1 MSSPSDAAGATL
13 PDPDARADARP
24 PVGDDDHGEP
34 VVDLPPLIEPKL
46 DPFASR
52 PPRRSFLAPA
62 AEKTAVAP
70 QEQAASAPATPELAE
85 LAPPETARS
94 SVGSRE
100 VMKRWLVKLD
110 AVPLFAN
117 RTRMIAAAI
126 ICAALVALVV
136 IAHSRHLG
144 PFAGARQYP
153 VAAAPADPAQR
164 VAYFQQGAAAGD
176 ANAELEL
183 AIIYAKGQ
191 GVAQDYAASANWFRA
206 AANHGVPRAQY
217 DLGVMYERGRGVKSD
232 LTEAANWYLKSAQGG
247 YPLAQYNLAVCY
259 TKGQGVR
266 QDLAEA
272 ALWYRRAATQGVVQ
286 AMTNLAVMYD
296 KGDGVG
302 ASQVDAYAWYRA
314 AGRHGDQNS
323 EHRAEYLYKNMEQLD
338 QIHAEALSSDVG
350 NSIHDSPADGDA
362 ALAAPVT
369 AQH

>member
-13 PDPDARADARP
+13 SDPDARAAALRSA
-24 PVGDDDHGEP
+24 GDDDNGEP

-62 AEKTAVAP
+62 AEQTPVALKEQVAP
-70 QEQAASAPATPELAE
+70 TPATPEPIE
-85 LAPPETARS
+85 PAPAA
-94 SVGSRE
+94 
-100 VMKRWLVKLD
+100 KRD
-110 AVPLFAN
+110 AVSLFAK
-117 RTRMIAAAI
+117 REWWIVVAI
-126 ICAALVALVV
+126 VCVAIVALVI
-136 IAHSRHLG
+136 IAYSRHFG

-153 VAAAPADPAQR
+153 VAAAPTDPAQR

-176 ANAELEL
+176 GNAELQL
-183 AIIYAKGQ
+183 AIIYAKGD

-206 AANHGVPRAQY
+206 AADHGVPRAQY
-217 DLGVMYERGRGVKSD
+217 DLGVMYERGRGVKTD

-247 YPLAQYNLAVCY
+247 YPLAQYNIGVCY

-272 ALWYRRAATQGVVQ
+272 ALWYRRAATQGVIQ
-286 AMTNLAVMYD
+286 AMSNLAVMYD

-302 ASQVDAYAWYRA
+302 ASTVDAYAWYRA
-314 AGRHGDQNS
+314 AGRRGDQNS
-323 EHRAEYLYKNMEQLD
+323 EHRAEYLYDHMEQLD
-338 QIHAEALSSDVG
+338 QLRAEALASDVG
-350 NSIHDSPADGDA
+350 NSIHDFPADGGDA
-362 ALAAPVT
+362 VPAAPAT